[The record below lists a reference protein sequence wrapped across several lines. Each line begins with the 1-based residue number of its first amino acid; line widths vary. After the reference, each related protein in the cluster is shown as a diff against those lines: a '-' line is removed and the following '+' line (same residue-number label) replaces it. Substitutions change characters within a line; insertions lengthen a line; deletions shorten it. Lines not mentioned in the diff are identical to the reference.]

1 MHAKRPGGRRAMPP
15 GVLWAVMA
23 HQGDA
28 DPTLLGWIKDQLDH
42 LLGLGPWTVVAVLG
56 LLLTLMPLGVV
67 AFYLAQRRRA
77 SSLRR
82 RP

>member
-1 MHAKRPGGRRAMPP
+1 MWAMPP
-15 GVLWAVMA
+15 VVLWTVTA

-42 LLGLGPWTVVAVLG
+42 LLGLGPWTMVALLG
-56 LLLTLMPLGVV
+56 LLLLLLPVSLV
-67 AFYLAQRRRA
+67 AFYLAQRRRTG
-77 SSLRR
+77 SLRP